1 MHFYISINNQ
11 KSGPFSLNDLSKQKI
26 NPDTLVWSAGMDNWL
41 PAKDVPELQELIKA
55 NNLTGEGYTISDT
68 IKNEDISTV
77 TEPSSLP
84 SINHPIKQEA
94 TNNDINLIHQI
105 NKPKKRTKLFII
117 VGVLLLLGL
126 AYFWYAS
133 RPPKIIVDT
142 TTTNERPK
150 IIGPK
155 RVIDLSKYNKLKLDT
170 IRNTIYAHNG
180 YVFKNKGWSNYF
192 KKQNWYKPDSA
203 HFSKIQIT
211 SSTQDTLNSIKL
223 FLKNVK

>member
-1 MHFYISINNQ
+1 
-11 KSGPFSLNDLSKQKI
+11 
-26 NPDTLVWSAGMDNWL
+26 MDNWL
-41 PAKDVPELQELIKA
+41 PAKDVPELQALIKA
-55 NNLTGEGYTISDT
+55 NNLTEEGDT

-105 NKPKKRTKLFII
+105 NKPKKRNKLFII
-117 VGVLLLLGL
+117 VGVLLLL
-126 AYFWYAS
+126 AYYWYAS

-142 TTTNERPK
+142 TPTNERPK